1 MKDEQLK
8 IIDCLKNKQ
17 GQGKN
22 MPKNNYID
30 VQLAKDFLL
39 TNCKT
44 KKEAEDLLY
53 ERSEELYALRVFL
66 EDKGLTAEAERY
78 LDKSF
83 TVNHFKSQS
92 EQVKLQGAE

>member
-1 MKDEQLK
+1 MKDEQLQ
-8 IIDCLKNKQ
+8 IIDYLKNKQ
-17 GQGKN
+17 GQEKN
-22 MPKNNYID
+22 MPKNKYVD

-53 ERSEELYALRVFL
+53 KRSEELYVLRAFL

-78 LDKSF
+78 LDNSVA
-83 TVNHFKSQS
+83 VNHFKSQS